1 MPTKPTKSTCLE
13 QFHKPVEFVFHR
25 MDVEFRAHHIRL
37 YRFYRKLICGY
48 LEQILP
54 EHIARMILSYY
65 SVPMDLCVPSRVTLE
80 DRVNSRFII
89 NHPNSIWGV
98 TKLPATK
105 PINHTYI
112 KKEPPPVAITIEI
125 MAPLQ
130 CLPEHL
136 ISRIHRIMEFKDVN
150 YASICR
156 NIRLSP
162 GVSVEGEMISCNGP
176 LHTLSYRAE
185 PTQDGMVSMARKM
198 ALDLVYLYN

>member
-1 MPTKPTKSTCLE
+1 
-13 QFHKPVEFVFHR
+13 
-25 MDVEFRAHHIRL
+25 MDIEFRAHHIRL
-37 YRFYRKLICGY
+37 YRFYQRLIRGY

-54 EHIARMILSYY
+54 EHIVRMIVSYY
-65 SVPMDLCVPSRVTLE
+65 SVPMDLCVPRRVTLE
-80 DRVNSRFII
+80 DYVNSRFII
-89 NHPNSIWGV
+89 SHHNSIWGV

-112 KKEPPPVAITIEI
+112 KKEPPPVVITLEI

-156 NIRLSP
+156 HIRLSQ
-162 GVSVEGEMISCNGP
+162 GVTQKGEMISCKGP
-176 LHTLSYRAE
+176 LHTLSYRGE
-185 PTQDGMVSMARKM
+185 PTQEGLVAMARKM